1 MDRPRSPV
9 VRQGVNLPSEKPT
22 RRFSKRITC
31 GNLVPLAILAFFGM
45 WVQHPQTAEIVM
57 AYGVTSY
64 AGIGMYLAVGLGD
77 HRTSKGIPGF
87 MDVLTLLVTK
97 GRGGRHGGGE

>member
-1 MDRPRSPV
+1 MYGAR
-9 VRQGVNLPSEKPT
+9 LPHARNDVSLVANKPT

-31 GNLVPLAILAFFGM
+31 GNLIPLAALAFFGM
-45 WVQHPQTAEIVM
+45 WAQHPQTAEVVM

-77 HRTSKGIPGF
+77 HRTSKGVPGLL
-87 MDVLTLLVTK
+87 DVLTLLVTK

>member
-1 MDRPRSPV
+1 MDGPRSPV
-9 VRQGVNLPSEKPT
+9 VRDGVCLPTDKPT

-31 GNLVPLAILAFFGM
+31 GNLIPLAALAFFGM
-45 WVQHPQTAEIVM
+45 WTQHPQTADIVM

-77 HRTSKGIPGF
+77 HRTSKGVPGF
-87 MDVLTLLVTK
+87 MDVLTLLVTRSRG
-97 GRGGRHGGGE
+97 GRGGGE